1 MDKDRINEKII
12 YLNELIYELKELS
25 MISKKDFWMN
35 RYYIGTAENELRK
48 ALQVV
53 IDLADD
59 LVSKNRLRSL

>member
-25 MISKKDFWMN
+25 MISKKDFLMN
-35 RYYIGTAENELRK
+35 KYYIGTAENDLRK

>member
-25 MISKKDFWMN
+25 MISKKDFLMN
-35 RYYIGTAENELRK
+35 KYYSGTAENDLRK

>member
-25 MISKKDFWMN
+25 MISKKDFLMN
-35 RYYIGTAENELRK
+35 RYYIGTAENDLRK

>member
-1 MDKDRINEKII
+1 MDKDRINEKVI

-25 MISKKDFWMN
+25 MISKKDFLMN
-35 RYYIGTAENELRK
+35 RYYIGTAENDLRK

>member
-25 MISKKDFWMN
+25 IISKKDFLMN
-35 RYYIGTAENELRK
+35 RYYIGTAENDLRK